1 MLKDAGIG
9 LMVWVMKYVN
19 WKSNGMKV
27 TKWKTSMQVGNDRD
41 KTRVNPMEGGGI
53 CMMGTKYG
61 YGGMNLM
68 TMGMKNWREE
78 RW

>member
-1 MLKDAGIG
+1 
-9 LMVWVMKYVN
+9 
-19 WKSNGMKV
+19 
-27 TKWKTSMQVGNDRD
+27 MQVGNDRD
-41 KTRVNPMEGGGI
+41 KMRVNQMDGGGI